1 MVSLRLVHRSVKS
14 LPANG
19 GNAIKTSMQTRFIL
33 LVTGLMMSLTI
44 AAQEAE
50 FGQCKADIRER
61 AQAENLPEWI
71 VQGVVEDL
79 VIQPRVIELDRN
91 QPEFTQTFGDY
102 LDRRVTPNRIQEGR
116 RLLAEYEPLLT
127 QLTRDYGVPG
137 RYLVA
142 FWGLE
147 TNFGN
152 YLGNM
157 STLNSLATLACDDR
171 RSEFFKGELIHAFHI
186 LNDNAFQPE
195 EMRGS
200 WAGAMGHTQFMPSS
214 YRRYAIDG
222 DGDGIVDLWRSIP
235 DALTSAAN
243 FLQSL
248 GWQAEE
254 RWGREVELA
263 DSFPFEQASLRNRK
277 NLGEW
282 RELGVRLANG
292 GLLPQVEDM
301 QGAILVPAGHLGPA
315 FLVYD
320 NFDVIMRWNRSESY
334 AISVGYLADRIG
346 GSGTLVNMPPEDAA
360 IAIADI
366 RQMQESLNDLG
377 YNAGDVDGM
386 VGSQTRSAIREYQR
400 STGLVADGFPT
411 PETLVSL
418 GIEGYN

>member
-1 MVSLRLVHRSVKS
+1 MRQKK
-14 LPANG
+14 P
-19 GNAIKTSMQTRFIL
+19 NAIKIAMKARFVLFVIL
-33 LVTGLMMSLTI
+33 LLSSASVL
-44 AAQEAE
+44 AQEAE

-61 AQAENLPEWI
+61 ASAENLPAWI
-71 VQGVVEDL
+71 VQDVVEGL

-102 LDRRVTPNRIQEGR
+102 LNRRVTPNRIQEGR

-127 QLTRDYGVPG
+127 QLTRTYGVPG

-171 RSEFFKGELIHAFHI
+171 RSEFFKGELIHALHI
-186 LNDNAFQPE
+186 LNDNNFEPGD
-195 EMRGS
+195 MRGS

-214 YRRYAIDG
+214 YRRYAVDG
-222 DGDGIVDLWRSIP
+222 DGDGTVDLWRSIP

-254 RWGREVELA
+254 RWGREVQLA
-263 DSFPFEQASLRNRK
+263 DSFPFEEARLRNRK
-277 NLGEW
+277 GLSEW
-282 RELGVRLANG
+282 RNLGVRLANG

-301 QGAILVPAGHLGPA
+301 QGAVLVPAGHLGPA
-315 FLVYD
+315 FLIYD

-346 GSGTLVNMPPEDAA
+346 GAGTLVNMPPEDAA

-366 RQMQESLNDLG
+366 RRMQESLNNLG
-377 YNAGDVDGM
+377 FDAGEVDGM
-386 VGSQTRSAIREYQR
+386 MGSQTRSALRDYQR
-400 STGLVADGFPT
+400 SQDLVADGFPT
-411 PETLVSL
+411 PQTLASL

>member
-1 MVSLRLVHRSVKS
+1 
-14 LPANG
+14 
-19 GNAIKTSMQTRFIL
+19 
-33 LVTGLMMSLTI
+33 
-44 AAQEAE
+44 
-50 FGQCKADIRER
+50 
-61 AQAENLPEWI
+61 
-71 VQGVVEDL
+71 
-79 VIQPRVIELDRN
+79 
-91 QPEFTQTFGDY
+91 
-102 LDRRVTPNRIQEGR
+102 
-116 RLLAEYEPLLT
+116 LAEYGPLLT

-171 RSEFFKGELIHAFHI
+171 RSEFFKGELIHALHI
-186 LNDNAFQPE
+186 LNDNNFEPGD
-195 EMRGS
+195 MRGS

-214 YRRYAIDG
+214 YRRFAIDG

-254 RWGREVELA
+254 RWGREVQLA
-263 DSFPFEQASLRNRK
+263 DSFPFEEASLRNRK
-277 NLGEW
+277 SLSEW
-282 RELGVRLANG
+282 RNLGVRLASG
-292 GLLPQVEDM
+292 GLLPQVEGM
-301 QGAILVPAGHLGPA
+301 QGAVLVPAGHMGPA

-346 GSGTLVNMPPEDAA
+346 GAGRLVNMPPGDAA

-366 RQMQESLNDLG
+366 RLMQEQLNELG
-377 YNAGDVDGM
+377 FNAGVVDGM
-386 VGSQTRSAIREYQR
+386 MGSQTRAALREYQR
-400 STGLVADGFPT
+400 ENELIADGFPK
-411 PETLVSL
+411 PETLRSL
-418 GIEGYN
+418 GVDR